1 MIERWKSV
9 ALSELATLHSGG
21 TPNKERSSFWGGP
34 IPWVT
39 VKDMKAMRLNGVGE
53 SLTEEGANTVRVVP
67 AGAVLVLVRGMGLF
81 KDLPVVLCDRPVTFN
96 QDIKALVAKEG
107 VDSEYLAFALIA
119 RKSDIL
125 RHVDSAGHGTGRLD
139 TDLLKSTPLPL
150 PPLPEQR
157 KIAEILRTWDV
168 AIEKLE
174 ALRAAKLRRHRA
186 LTHSLVFG
194 TRQLDRFR
202 TTDEVAAHRWFTL
215 PATWGIKPIG
225 KLAHEISERNG
236 DREQHE
242 VLSCSKYDGFVRSL
256 EYFKKQVFSADLS
269 GYKKIWR
276 GDFGFPSN
284 HVEEGSIGLQNLTD
298 VGVVSPIYTVFRF
311 APEKVDADYAFAVL
325 KTGLYRHIF
334 EVSTSASVDRRGS
347 LRWSEFSKLP
357 FPVPSLAEQ
366 KAIAEVLRTA
376 KVGLTVV
383 IMDDNK
389 SEMPK
394 LSDGLYQ
401 GDAWFDGLYQT
412 QGKKRG
418 KTVWL
423 ERSKKDRFD
432 HIINT
437 AFAIKSDHSSM
448 VQVAD
453 AISYVY
459 RRHLELQA
467 VAEAWAGEKDYYAEL
482 VAVLEPARETLGHCP
497 DAPSVKFY
505 KAAKHA
511 EWNP

>member
-1 MIERWKSV
+1 MTTMNRRFPMMPVAATGEVQGGRQRSPHMIE
-9 ALSELATLHSGG
+9 G
-21 TPNKERSSFWGGP
+21 
-34 IPWVT
+34 
-39 VKDMKAMRLNGVGE
+39 
-53 SLTEEGANTVRVVP
+53 RVVP
-67 AGAVLVLVRGMGLF
+67 YLR
-81 KDLPVVLCDRPVTFN
+81 
-96 QDIKALVAKEG
+96 VANVFDG
-107 VDSEYLAFALIA
+107 YIDF
-119 RKSDIL
+119 SDINEMPFKQREIETFRL
-125 RHVDSAGHGTGRLD
+125 KPGDILLNEGQSLELVGRCAMYSDGPEDCCYQNTLIRYRAGPQ
-139 TDLLKSTPLPL
+139 TDANFAIQLFRYCQAIGIFARIAVKTNSIAHLGVSRFAELELPF

-157 KIAEILRTWDV
+157 KIAEILRTWDE

-225 KLAHEISERNG
+225 KLAREISERNG
-236 DREQHE
+236 DGEQHE

-357 FPVPSLAEQ
+357 FPLPSLDEQ
-366 KAIAEVLRTA
+366 KVIAEVLRTA
-376 KVGLTVV
+376 QTDLDALNTEIEALTR
-383 IMDDNK
+383 
-389 SEMPK
+389 
-394 LSDGLYQ
+394 Q
-401 GDAWFDGLYQT
+401 
-412 QGKKRG
+412 KRG
-418 KTVWL
+418 LMQKLLT
-423 ERSKKDRFD
+423 
-432 HIINT
+432 
-437 AFAIKSDHSSM
+437 
-448 VQVAD
+448 
-453 AISYVY
+453 
-459 RRHLELQA
+459 
-467 VAEAWAGEKDYYAEL
+467 GEWR
-482 VAVLEPARETLGHCP
+482 VSC
-497 DAPSVKFY
+497 
-505 KAAKHA
+505 
-511 EWNP
+511 

>member
-1 MIERWKSV
+1 MLTLRRGDILLNRTNSAELVGKAGIVRED
-9 ALSELATLHSGG
+9 SE
-21 TPNKERSSFWGGP
+21 
-34 IPWVT
+34 
-39 VKDMKAMRLNGVGE
+39 
-53 SLTEEGANTVRVVP
+53 
-67 AGAVLVLVRGMGLF
+67 AVFASYLVRL
-81 KDLPVVLCDRPVTFN
+81 DVDRE
-96 QDIKALVAKEG
+96 KAEPEYVNYWLNTAIAQTALKRLSTRG
-107 VDSEYLAFALIA
+107 VSQANINPTEF
-119 RKSDIL
+119 RK
-125 RHVDSAGHGTGRLD
+125 HC
-139 TDLLKSTPLPL
+139 PLPL

-157 KIAEILRTWDV
+157 KIAEILRTWDE

-174 ALRAAKLRRHRA
+174 ALRKAKLRRQRA

-225 KLAHEISERNG
+225 KLAREISERNG
-236 DREQHE
+236 DAEQHE

-357 FPVPSLAEQ
+357 FPLPSLAEQ
-366 KAIAEVLRTA
+366 RAIAEVLRTA
-376 KVGLTVV
+376 QTDLDALNTEIEALTR
-383 IMDDNK
+383 
-389 SEMPK
+389 
-394 LSDGLYQ
+394 Q
-401 GDAWFDGLYQT
+401 
-412 QGKKRG
+412 KRG
-418 KTVWL
+418 LMQKLLT
-423 ERSKKDRFD
+423 
-432 HIINT
+432 
-437 AFAIKSDHSSM
+437 
-448 VQVAD
+448 
-453 AISYVY
+453 
-459 RRHLELQA
+459 
-467 VAEAWAGEKDYYAEL
+467 GEWR
-482 VAVLEPARETLGHCP
+482 VSP
-497 DAPSVKFY
+497 
-505 KAAKHA
+505 
-511 EWNP
+511 